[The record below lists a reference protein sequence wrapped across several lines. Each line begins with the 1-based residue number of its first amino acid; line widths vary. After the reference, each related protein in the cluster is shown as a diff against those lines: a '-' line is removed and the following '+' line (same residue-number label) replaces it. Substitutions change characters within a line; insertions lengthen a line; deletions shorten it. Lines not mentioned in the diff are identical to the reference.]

1 MNKIELIPEEKDTNL
16 ENLKDT
22 ISRAKEF
29 IDEEFKETS
38 NPWIRCFGSMI
49 FPIEVYFNMCEKNGK
64 LSAENLEKM
73 RNKSKQL
80 KVRLRKLIKEY
91 PSHRS
96 DVPEELKDE
105 LIKSLST
112 LIEEE

>member
-1 MNKIELIPEEKDTNL
+1 
-16 ENLKDT
+16 
-22 ISRAKEF
+22 
-29 IDEEFKETS
+29 
-38 NPWIRCFGSMI
+38 
-49 FPIEVYFNMCEKNGK
+49 
-64 LSAENLEKM
+64 M

-80 KVRLRKLIKEY
+80 KVRLGKLIKEY